1 MAASGTDGFAAPST
15 RGKRWSGGVMESLLR
30 APHSTAVLQLVS
42 LLISSAFCWHL
53 LPADFLT
60 GTASFW
66 TKPGGLVGGGISWA
80 DMTTALS
87 GYYAFMKSPW
97 DFPIFQVSQLGY
109 PSGTNVIYTDSIP
122 VVAFIGRIIYQTT
135 GASIN
140 LYGIWTVACF
150 VASAASLTAL
160 VSLLG
165 ARTIPAACAA
175 AILGCTMPAM
185 LYRWGHMSL
194 MAHFEVILALA
205 FYAASRKDRSPRWCL
220 AASAPLCVLALW
232 THAYLF
238 AMVTALLVAA
248 IVQTMINRQLRA
260 KAGLTVLAVL
270 AAVIAATIIV
280 SGHLSNPGSTAAQ
293 GYGFFSLNLLSPVFP
308 QFSGILPFGIFAGIL
323 DASGGQYEGF
333 SYFGAGILLLI
344 FLSGPDLVQW
354 ISRTRRTDILLWLV
368 LLGFVAFAVTPMFC
382 LGFRCVGTIPSPGGI
397 VLSIAESFRSS
408 GRFVWP
414 ALYAVTAAAV
424 VLTATRHRFGA
435 VLLLAAALLQW
446 MDTAPLRTA
455 FAHSVS
461 QPAPRIL
468 DAASWQHALAVS
480 SAVRVFPSF
489 SCLPPLPLTSMEIAM
504 EVQLLATLA
513 AVPVNSVYAARH
525 QADCITEEATA
536 KTSPPA
542 GSITVY
548 LENLPGFAGIRN
560 AAAVD
565 PNCQNSPRMV
575 VCVPVTVGPNAGPLT
590 DQAL

>member
-1 MAASGTDGFAAPST
+1 MAASGTDGFAAPSSQAQ
-15 RGKRWSGGVMESLLR
+15 RWSGGLMGSLLR
-30 APHSTAVLQLVS
+30 APHSTAVLQLVG

-53 LPADFLT
+53 FPADFVT

-122 VVAFIGRIIYQTT
+122 VVAFLGRIIYETT

-140 LYGIWTVACF
+140 LYGAWTVACF
-150 VASAASLTAL
+150 VASAASLTVL
-160 VSLLG
+160 VNLLG

-175 AILGCTMPAM
+175 AILGCSMPAL

-194 MAHFEVILALA
+194 MAHFQVILALA
-205 FYAASRKDRSPRWCL
+205 FYVACRKGRSPTWCL
-220 AASAPLCVLALW
+220 ATSGPLCVLALW

-238 AMVTALLVAA
+238 AMVTALVVAA
-248 IVQTMINRQLRA
+248 IAQTMINRRLRVT
-260 KAGLTVLAVL
+260 AGLTVLAIL
-270 AAVIAATIIV
+270 AVVIAATIVV

-293 GYGFFSLNLLSPVFP
+293 GYGFFSLNLLSPVVP

-344 FLSGPDLVQW
+344 FLSGPDLVHW
-354 ISRTRRTDILLWLV
+354 ISRDRRTDVLLWVV

-382 LGFRCVGTIPSPGGI
+382 LGFRCVGTIPSPGGL
-397 VLSIAESFRSS
+397 VLSISESFRSS

-414 ALYAVTAAAV
+414 ALYAVTGAAV

-435 VLLLAAALLQW
+435 ALLLAAGLLQW
-446 MDTAPLRTA
+446 VDTAPLRTA

-461 QPAPRIL
+461 RPAPRVL
-468 DAASWQHALAVS
+468 DAASWQHALAAS
-480 SAVRVFPSF
+480 STVRVFPSF
-489 SCLPPLPLTSMEIAM
+489 SCLSPLPLASVEIAL
-504 EVQLLATLA
+504 EVQLLAILA
-513 AVPVNSVYAARH
+513 GVPVNSVYAARH
-525 QADCITEEATA
+525 QADCITEAGTA
-536 KTSPPA
+536 KTPPPA

-548 LENLPGFAGIRN
+548 LANLPGYAEIRN
-560 AAAVD
+560 AAAAD

-575 VCVPVTVGPNAGPLT
+575 VCVPSAVGPNPGLLT

>member
-1 MAASGTDGFAAPST
+1 MAASGTDGFAAPSSQGQ
-15 RGKRWSGGVMESLLR
+15 RSGGGVMGSLLR
-30 APHSTAVLQLVS
+30 APHSTAVLQLVG

-53 LPADFLT
+53 FPADFVT

-122 VVAFIGRIIYQTT
+122 VVAFLGRIIYETT

-140 LYGIWTVACF
+140 LYGAWTVACF
-150 VASAASLTAL
+150 VASAASLTVL
-160 VSLLG
+160 VNLLG

-175 AILGCTMPAM
+175 AILGCSMPAL

-194 MAHFEVILALA
+194 MAHFQVILALA
-205 FYAASRKDRSPRWCL
+205 FYVACRKGRSPTWCL
-220 AASAPLCVLALW
+220 ATSGPLCVLALW

-238 AMVTALLVAA
+238 AMVTALVVAA
-248 IVQTMINRQLRA
+248 IAQTMINRRLRVT
-260 KAGLTVLAVL
+260 AGLTVLAIL
-270 AAVIAATIIV
+270 AVVIAATIVV

-293 GYGFFSLNLLSPVFP
+293 GYGFFSLNLLSPVVP

-344 FLSGPDLVQW
+344 FLSGPDLVHW
-354 ISRTRRTDILLWLV
+354 ISRDRRTDVLLWVV

-382 LGFRCVGTIPSPGGI
+382 LGFRCVGTIPSPGGL
-397 VLSIAESFRSS
+397 VLSISESFRSS

-414 ALYAVTAAAV
+414 ALYALTAAAV

-435 VLLLAAALLQW
+435 ALLLAAGLLQW
-446 MDTAPLRTA
+446 VDTAPLRTA

-461 QPAPRIL
+461 RPAPRVL
-468 DAASWQHALAVS
+468 DAASWQHALAAS
-480 SAVRVFPSF
+480 STVRVFPSF
-489 SCLPPLPLTSMEIAM
+489 SCLSPLPLASVEIAL
-504 EVQLLATLA
+504 EVQLLAILA
-513 AVPVNSVYAARH
+513 GVPVNSVYAARH
-525 QADCITEEATA
+525 QADCITEAATA
-536 KTSPPA
+536 KTPPPA

-548 LENLPGFAGIRN
+548 LANLPGYAEIRN
-560 AAAVD
+560 TAAAD

-575 VCVPVTVGPNAGPLT
+575 VCGPSAVGPNPGLLT